1 MDKKKIIGI
10 AIFVVL
16 ILIVVAIK
24 MWPKGDPGDN
34 PDEPKVDLSKL
45 KTVYVATGGGKAD
58 FLKDPEVVKI
68 LQDKYKLN
76 AVWDD
81 WSNGKTVLWPLIREQ
96 VKFGDQTIVNNIAS
110 GQTYTITSPGVTK
123 YDALFTSDQRYY
135 DYYKQQPDKEKGE
148 ADRYYVKDGGLTLNT
163 PIVVYSWKS
172 LIEPLVK
179 EGIVTE
185 KDGVYYITNMKKI
198 IEYDLA
204 GKKWSDIGVTEINKN
219 KTIHIT
225 STDPV
230 VSSPGETYYGLLTS
244 VLIDG
249 VVNEEKLT
257 KILPTLDKVY
267 KASGYMMTTPADLFD
282 AFLKQGVGGY
292 QMIVDYE
299 KSMVEFINKN
309 PDGYEQIKD
318 KVVILYP
325 APTIWNSH
333 CFTVFT
339 DNGAELYA
347 AIQDPEIQKIAWS
360 KYGFRTGVT
369 GGTIDTSFING
380 VPQEITDLASGLKM
394 NIYNKTKEYL
404 KEHNN

>member
-1 MDKKKIIGI
+1 MDKKKLIGI
-10 AIFVVL
+10 GIFVVL
-16 ILIVVAIK
+16 IGVIIGIK
-24 MWPKGDPGDN
+24 LLPKGNEPDDPG
-34 PDEPKVDLSKL
+34 EPDLSHL
-45 KTVYVATGGGKAD
+45 KAVYVATGGGKSD
-58 FLKDPEVVKI
+58 FLKDPDVLKI
-68 LQDKYKLN
+68 LHEKYKLN
-76 AVWDD
+76 PVWDD

-96 VKFGDQTIVNNIAS
+96 VKFGDPSIVDKIAN
-110 GQTYTITSPGVTK
+110 GATYTITSPGVTK

-135 DYYKQQPDKEKGE
+135 DYYKQSPNKELGE

-163 PIVVYSWKS
+163 PIVVYSWKT
-172 LIEPLVK
+172 LLEPLMK

-185 KDGVYYITNMKKI
+185 KDGIYYITNMKKI
-198 IEYDLA
+198 IDYDLA
-204 GKKWSDIGVTEINKN
+204 GKKWSDIGVTEVNKSL
-219 KTIHIT
+219 TIHIA

-249 VVNEEKLT
+249 VVNEEKLD

-292 QMIVDYE
+292 PMIVDYE
-299 KSMVEFINKN
+299 KSMVEFIKKN
-309 PDGYEQIKD
+309 PNGYEQIKD

-347 AIQDPEIQKIAWS
+347 AIQDEEIQKIAWS
-360 KYGFRTGVT
+360 RYGFRTGVT

-380 VPQEITDLASGLKM
+380 VPQEITNLASGLKM
-394 NIYNKTKEYL
+394 NIYNKTKAYL